1 MRGKYIMDTKT
12 IAAIVIAFIVGLGI
26 GVVIGPALAPKPQPK
41 PKMHL
46 LFSLDWAIYGRHAP
60 YFVAL
65 EKGFFDEEG
74 LTVEI
79 VRGYGS
85 ADTIQKVATGVVDV
99 GFGDISALII
109 AKAKDPKF
117 NAKMVA
123 MIYARAPFAVF
134 ALKKSGIK
142 EPKDLEGKTLS
153 AAGPGDINYVL
164 FPYFAKVTGIDPNT
178 IKWKFVKPAVKVQLL
193 VNEEVDAI
201 TEFAMQKP
209 VVEKAAADKGGAVM
223 ILWADYG
230 VNIYSNGIVFREDF
244 IKKHPEVVRGFV
256 RAVVKGFLYTFEHP
270 DEAVDILLKRFPTLD
285 REVARAEIDILKKLV
300 LVPEAQEHGIGYFD
314 SERVQATIDAITEVF
329 NLPRKVSPD
338 EIYTD
343 EFLPGKISLEYLEP
357 LKAENIVALVAT
369 NEEY

>member
-1 MRGKYIMDTKT
+1 MGSKVV
-12 IAAIVIAFIVGLGI
+12 IAIIIAFIIGLGV
-26 GVVIGPALAPKPQPK
+26 GVAAAPALWPKQAPKK
-41 PKMHL
+41 KMHL

-65 EKGFFDEEG
+65 EKGFFEEEG
-74 LTVEI
+74 LSVEI

-134 ALKKSGIK
+134 ALKSSGID
-142 EPKDLEGKTLS
+142 EPKDLEGKVLTAS
-153 AAGPGDINYVL
+153 GPGDVNYVL
-164 FPYFAKVTGIDPNT
+164 FPYFAKVTGIDPDS
-178 IKWKFVKPAVKVQLL
+178 IEWKFVKPEVKVQLL
-193 VNEEVDAI
+193 VNGEVDAI

-209 VVEKAAADKGGAVM
+209 VVDKATAEIGGANM

-244 IKKHPEVVRGFV
+244 IKEHPEVVRGFV
-256 RAVVKGFLYTFEHP
+256 RAIVKGFLYTFEHP

-300 LVPEAQEHGIGYFD
+300 LVPEAEEHGIGYFD
-314 SERVQATIDAITEVF
+314 PERVQATIDAITEVF
-329 NLPRKVSPD
+329 NLPRKVSPG

-343 EFLPGKISLEYLEP
+343 EFLPGKISLELVVP
-357 LKAENIVALVAT
+357 LKADNIAVHLT
-369 NEEY
+369 NYEEY

>member
-1 MRGKYIMDTKT
+1 MSSKVI
-12 IAAIVIAFIVGLGI
+12 IAVIIAFIVGLGV
-26 GVVIGPALAPKPQPK
+26 GVVAAPVLWPGQASKK
-41 PKMHL
+41 KMHL

-65 EKGFFDEEG
+65 EKGFFEEEG
-74 LTVEI
+74 LSVEI

-99 GFGDISALII
+99 GFGDISTLII

-134 ALKKSGIK
+134 ALKKSGID

-164 FPYFAKVTGIDPNT
+164 FPYFAKVAGIDPNT
-178 IKWKFVKPAVKVQLL
+178 IEWKFVKPEVKVQLL

-209 VVEKAAADKGGAVM
+209 VVDKAAASKGGAVM

-244 IKKHPEVVRGFV
+244 IKEHPEVVKGFV
-256 RAVVKGFLYTFEHP
+256 RAVIKGFLYTFEHP

-285 REVARAEIDILKKLV
+285 RDVARAEIDILKKLV
-300 LVPEAQEHGIGYFD
+300 LVPEAEEHGIGYFD
-314 SERVQATIDAITEVF
+314 PERVQATIDAITEVF
-329 NLPRKVSPD
+329 NLPRKVSSD

-343 EFLPGKISLEYLEP
+343 EFLPGKITLEYVEP
-357 LKAENIVALVAT
+357 LKADNILAITAISR
-369 NEEY
+369 EE

>member
-1 MRGKYIMDTKT
+1 MNTRMV
-12 IAAIVIAFIVGLGI
+12 AAIIIAFIVGLGI
-26 GVVIGPALAPKPQPK
+26 GVAISPALLQPK
-41 PKMHL
+41 QKTKKIHL

-74 LTVEI
+74 LSVEI

-134 ALKKSGIK
+134 ALKKSGIRS
-142 EPKDLEGKTLS
+142 PKDLEGKVITAS
-153 AAGPGDINYVL
+153 GPGDVNYLL
-164 FPYFAKVTGIDPNT
+164 FPYFAKVTGIDPNSV
-178 IKWKFVKPAVKVQLL
+178 KWKFVKPEVKVQLL

-209 VVEKAAADKGGAVM
+209 VVDKAAADKGGAVM
-223 ILWADYG
+223 LLWADYG

-244 IKKHPEVVRGFV
+244 IKEHPNVVRGFV
-256 RAVVKGFLYTFEHP
+256 RAVIKGFLYTFEHP

-285 REVARAEIDILKKLV
+285 RDAARAEIDILKKLV
-300 LVPEAQEHGIGYFD
+300 LVPESQERGIGYFD

-329 NLPRKVSPD
+329 NLPRKVTPD
-338 EIYTD
+338 EICTN
-343 EFLPGKISLEYLEP
+343 EFIPGKITLEYLKP
-357 LKAENIVALVAT
+357 LKAENIVALIVT
-369 NEEY
+369 NKEYNKYNM

>member
-1 MRGKYIMDTKT
+1 MSSKT
-12 IAAIVIAFIVGLGI
+12 IIAIIIAFIAGLGV
-26 GVVIGPALAPKPQPK
+26 GVAVAPIAWVKQTPEK
-41 PKMHL
+41 KIHL

-74 LTVEI
+74 LSVEI

-109 AKAKDPKF
+109 AKAKDPEF

-123 MIYARAPFAVF
+123 MIYARVPFAVF
-134 ALKKSGIK
+134 ALKSSGID
-142 EPKDLEGKTLS
+142 EPKDLEGKVLTAS
-153 AAGPGDINYVL
+153 GPGDVNYVL
-164 FPYFAKVTGIDPNT
+164 FPYFAKVTGIDPNS
-178 IKWKFVKPAVKVQLL
+178 IEWKFVKPEVKVQLL
-193 VNEEVDAI
+193 VNGEVDAI

-209 VVEKAAADKGGAVM
+209 VVDKATAEIGGANM

-244 IKKHPEVVRGFV
+244 IKEHPEVVKGFV
-256 RAVVKGFLYTFEHP
+256 RAIVKGFLYTFEHP

-300 LVPEAQEHGIGYFD
+300 LVPEAEEHGIGYFD
-314 SERVQATIDAITEVF
+314 PERVQATIDAITEVF
-329 NLPRKVSPD
+329 NLPRKVSPE

-343 EFLPGKISLEYLEP
+343 EFLPGKISLELIAP
-357 LKAENIVALVAT
+357 LKANNIAALLT
-369 NEEY
+369 NYEEY